1 MDLLD
6 GKALWAKK
14 LLDACFQPR
23 EPKERSR

>member
-1 MDLLD
+1 LLD